1 MLIYKQKITAK
12 QGDHQ
17 VSAYL
22 YAVRHRKSWNA
33 TIWLDEEDF
42 YELREDDCGSISY
55 LSDNA
60 FFDRIRA
67 AAKRDHGFIFAD
79 KAAPVSWSPYID
91 SEEDRV
97 SRQSAPLGSIPNHG
111 LLTYQ
116 QCHDYLTQ
124 MYRNCIPLL
133 QGYAGLMNKRK
144 ETMPLAVEMIEKAE
158 ESLSTA
164 WKAVE
169 NALAFSHFAG
179 QQAELENPNHTART
193 LEPVKLA
200 TAPADVKPDVW
211 EFGSEEAPAF
221 TLPSGEWGKFG
232 FARFR
237 INEAD
242 KANGLLTV
250 EVSAHDDRW
259 KEDSIP
265 SYQRHLITIYDRQ
278 PVKSDDPKLTW
289 SPGQLATHLIEIAP
303 KVIVSHL
310 DQLDKIE
317 RDGIELAAIH

>member
-1 MLIYKQKITAK
+1 MLIYKQKIAAK
-12 QGDHQ
+12 QGDLQ
-17 VSAYL
+17 LNTYL
-22 YAVRHRKSWNA
+22 YAVRHSKSWNA
-33 TIWLDEEDF
+33 TIWFGADEF
-42 YELREDDCGSISY
+42 YELAETAKQCGGIFH
-55 LSDNA
+55 LSDDE
-60 FFDRIRA
+60 FFDRIRTV
-67 AAKRDHGFIFAD
+67 AKRKHEIVFAD
-79 KAAPVSWSPYID
+79 KAEPVSWSPYID

-169 NALAFSHFAG
+169 DALAFSHFAG

-200 TAPADVKPDVW
+200 TDPADVKPDLW

-221 TLPSGEWGKFG
+221 SLPENQWGKRG
-232 FARFR
+232 FSRFR

-242 KANGLLTV
+242 KAQGMLTV
-250 EVSAHDDRW
+250 HVAVHDAQFR
-259 KEDSIP
+259 
-265 SYQRHLITIYDRQ
+265 RHQLAIYDRK
-278 PVKSDDPKLTW
+278 PVPENAPELTW
-289 SPGQLATHLIEIAP
+289 TANQWADHLIQVARL
-303 KVIVSHL
+303 S
-310 DQLDKIE
+310 
-317 RDGIELAAIH
+317 